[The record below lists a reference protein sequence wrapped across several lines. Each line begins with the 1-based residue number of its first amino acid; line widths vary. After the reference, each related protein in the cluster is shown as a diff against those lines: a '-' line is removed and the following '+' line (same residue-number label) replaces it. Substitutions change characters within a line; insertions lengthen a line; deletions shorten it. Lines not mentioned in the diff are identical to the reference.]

1 MRTLLELGEKTL
13 GTKQSKKSNTPT
25 LAKRK
30 KERRKKKKKSIVHAA
45 VAHWLAQNNFYSQ
58 LCSSPIFP
66 QVRPMV
72 GA

>member
-1 MRTLLELGEKTL
+1 MRTLLELGENTL

-30 KERRKKKKKSIVHAA
+30 KERKKKTKFIVHAA

-58 LCSSPIFP
+58 LCSSPIL
-66 QVRPMV
+66 
-72 GA
+72 A